1 MLDYDSLGFKMRI
14 WIDLDNSPHVH
25 FFAPIIRRLE
35 DAGYGVTVTARR
47 FGQTEEIAQ
56 SHGLH
61 YLVIGRHRTPHF
73 FLTRAMATVVRALR
87 LTVYGLQS
95 RPDLAVNHG
104 ARAQVLAA
112 WLLRIP
118 VMTIYDYEFVH
129 SEVFS
134 RMATKILLPETIPAL
149 TLEREHVNMKKVIRY
164 PGFKENV
171 YLSGWHI
178 SPDVIEQLKL
188 DPGRLIITVRPP
200 ATWAHYQNARSE
212 VLFRALVERL
222 RGEQDSQVIVLPRTR
237 EQGADL
243 KSSYGMRSPPFRV
256 LDTSVDALSLMAH
269 SDAVLSGGGTMVREA
284 AILGTP
290 AYSLFAGKPGALD
303 AALERAGKLTIL
315 RTIEEVSN
323 LRFEKNARAFR
334 SNSAD
339 ARTGEVIL
347 QHIIALGKPAAER
360 APALAQMQPLLP
372 GSQSEDTP

>member
-1 MLDYDSLGFKMRI
+1 
-14 WIDLDNSPHVH
+14 
-25 FFAPIIRRLE
+25 
-35 DAGYGVTVTARR
+35 
-47 FGQTEEIAQ
+47 
-56 SHGLH
+56 
-61 YLVIGRHRTPHF
+61 
-73 FLTRAMATVVRALR
+73 
-87 LTVYGLQS
+87 VYGLQS

-118 VMTIYDYEFVH
+118 VMTIYDYEFVY
-129 SEVFS
+129 SEIFS
-134 RMATKILLPETIPAL
+134 RMATKILLPETIPSH

-200 ATWAHYQNARSE
+200 ATWAHYQNAYSE

-237 EQGADL
+237 EQAADL
-243 KSSYGMRSPPFRV
+243 KSSYGMRSPPFQV
-256 LDTSVDALSLMAH
+256 LDKSVDALSLMAH

-303 AALERAGKLTIL
+303 AALERDGKLTIL
-315 RTIEEVSN
+315 RTIEEVRN
-323 LRFEKNARAFR
+323 LRFEKNARTFR

-347 QHIIALGKPAAER
+347 QHIIALAKPIAKR
-360 APALAQMQPLLP
+360 TPPLGQMQALLP
-372 GSQSEDTP
+372 GSRSEDTP